1 MFTGQ
6 CRKCFT
12 LSDVYTLGSDDN
24 LSLDKQS
31 NHLIKQHPRTYD
43 TETVMF
49 DFFGY
54 FLDDIFHVHFHVNS
68 NIF

>member
-6 CRKCFT
+6 CRKCYT

-31 NHLIKQHPRTYD
+31 NHLIKQHPY
-43 TETVMF
+43 VWYWNCCLI
-49 DFFGY
+49 FFGY